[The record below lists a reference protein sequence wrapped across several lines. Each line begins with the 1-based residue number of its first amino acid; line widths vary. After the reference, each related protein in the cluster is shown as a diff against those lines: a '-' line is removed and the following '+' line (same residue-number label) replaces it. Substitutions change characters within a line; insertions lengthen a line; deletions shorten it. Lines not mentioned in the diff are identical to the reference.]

1 MPSAWHIPS
10 VSNAFAATSVVAF
23 AVVFGTSA
31 ETAVGIVA
39 GIAADMIGMTAA
51 TGVASSMPASVVSY
65 NMVAGPS
72 AAGTSAV
79 AE

>member
-39 GIAADMIGMTAA
+39 GIADMVGMTAA
-51 TGVASSMPASVVSY
+51 TGVANSMPASVVSY